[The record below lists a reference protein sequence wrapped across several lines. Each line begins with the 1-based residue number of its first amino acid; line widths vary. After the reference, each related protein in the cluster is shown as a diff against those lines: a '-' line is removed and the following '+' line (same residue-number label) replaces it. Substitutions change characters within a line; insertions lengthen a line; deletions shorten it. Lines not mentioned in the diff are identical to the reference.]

1 MYECLLEYLQY
12 KTIFSEIPDSQILR
26 EFYDQK
32 KNQPRLD
39 FGHRFTFNIHYINYV
54 KNNWCIVD
62 AGKANIHYTSCRVQ
76 R

>member
-1 MYECLLEYLQY
+1 M
-12 KTIFSEIPDSQILR
+12 IR
-26 EFYDQK
+26 K